1 VGARRHHH
9 PSLEVLID
17 RVRLA
22 KATTLLLLL
31 GEVAG
36 CASAPPATPGPAEAS
51 TGSAEIAFAQP
62 TPAVF
67 TVEQAQR
74 GQSVFSKV
82 CSACHGGNEFR
93 GPIFAL
99 TWMADPIGHL
109 FEHISTTMPQDRPG
123 SLSGEEYAA
132 VLAYFL
138 QLNGRRAGDSKL
150 PADAELLARMR
161 W

>member
-1 VGARRHHH
+1 M
-9 PSLEVLID
+9 
-17 RVRLA
+17 
-22 KATTLLLLL
+22 
-31 GEVAG
+31 
-36 CASAPPATPGPAEAS
+36 
-51 TGSAEIAFAQP
+51 
-62 TPAVF
+62 
-67 TVEQAQR
+67 
-74 GQSVFSKV
+74 FSKV

-93 GPIFAL
+93 GPIFEL